1 MSMRGRKD
9 EGFSI
14 VELIVVIIILGV
26 LAAIAISVFLG
37 QREKA
42 AAASA
47 KQTLR
52 NVNLIAESFREDGAI
67 YPDTPA
73 EYRQE
78 NRSYTYLEEFEA
90 AKDPTQVSV
99 EALGDGSRAVFA
111 TRGLDTCYYVRL
123 ELGGAI
129 ERHLAAVD
137 ETAGPTCRASE
148 FETGSGSGWD

>member
-1 MSMRGRKD
+1 MRARQD

-14 VELIVVIIILGV
+14 VELVVVIIILGI

-52 NVNLIAESFREDGAI
+52 NVNLIAESFREDGAT
-67 YPDTPA
+67 YPDAPG
-73 EYRQE
+73 EYRKE

-90 AKDPTQVSV
+90 AKDPSQVSV
-99 EALGDGSRAVFA
+99 RALDGGSKAVFA
-111 TRGLDTCYYVRL
+111 TRGLATCYYVRL
-123 ELGGAI
+123 DLGGEI
-129 ERHLAAVD
+129 VRHLAPVD
-137 ETAGPTCRASE
+137 ETTGPTCRASE
-148 FETGSGSGWD
+148 FETGAGSGWE